1 MYQVKFNGGGQ
12 GISRVAN
19 KLPYVLYSKRRRA
32 RALINTFTQTH
43 PPTTPTQLNGLTDV
57 ELENAGNTY
66 FFTEPA
72 RNRDGIA
79 VEAIPSEWNIL
90 YRDVFNLADIRDDLN
105 DLLIEICRMGA
116 LYALM
121 ISDEYAR
128 RYQLNQLTVYEDERI
143 KYYILY
149 LEFQIRIME
158 RRHNLDEERRLT
170 VFLGDAR
177 RLQAERVRNRSHPSQ
192 WPAEVVSGMLNE
204 ASSDESNVDTFSV
217 KKTLLADGTIKLED
231 TRKPYTQQLSE
242 IRLKLQDPNLSREK
256 EEILNIYYNE
266 LLEKQ
271 AKSHEVMILESEAN
285 LRSHAA
291 LGQLNIMNQANEASP
306 NFIPSLPPPPPPEN
320 LGYEGDDESGRG
332 RGGNIKNKHNATKSR
347 YKNKL
352 RRNKSRINRNK
363 SRRKNKSRRNKSFKN

>member
-19 KLPYVLYSKRRRA
+19 VLPYALYSKRRRA
-32 RALINTFTQTH
+32 QALINTFTRTH

-242 IRLKLQDPNLSREK
+242 IMLKLQDPNLSREK
-256 EEILNIYYNE
+256 VEILNIYYNE
-266 LLEKQ
+266 LLKKQ
-271 AKSHEVMILESEAN
+271 AKSDEVMILESEADI
-285 LRSHAA
+285 RSHAA

-352 RRNKSRINRNK
+352 RRNKSR
-363 SRRKNKSRRNKSFKN
+363 RKNKSRRNKSFKN